1 MEIKKRC
8 EFYSRNNF
16 YYCGLVCHR
25 SNLES
30 PFDSVTKNKQ
40 LQQHRYIK
48 NIPNSQWS
56 RIVKNSENLHPV
68 RISKNLFHLKVHP
81 GLCQKSTQEH
91 KYDDLRNVMQQI
103 FFDHGHR
110 QVNQVKFVLISRLF
124 VLCEMDLNDAWRKS
138 NHFREFEPQPRRCLF
153 LKSDIKWAFSCI

>member
-1 MEIKKRC
+1 MEIKKRY

-110 QVNQVKFVLISRLF
+110 QANYVKF
-124 VLCEMDLNDAWRKS
+124 D
-138 NHFREFEPQPRRCLF
+138 
-153 LKSDIKWAFSCI
+153 FSKF